1 MPERTGES
9 VQPAVANMSYGE
21 PDDLFA
27 VRGFVRLHAL
37 SLGLPAN
44 RADLLTLAVNELAT
58 NTLRHTS
65 GGGLVRLWAEGGQL
79 VCEVADGG
87 VVPSFGQMP
96 PAESTRGRGLPIVA
110 SIGDE
115 VSRVAVDGGTAV
127 RIRMSLSD

>member
-1 MPERTGES
+1 MPELTGES
-9 VQPAVANMSYGE
+9 VQPAVTSMPYAE
-21 PDDLFA
+21 PDDLFV

-37 SLGLPAN
+37 ALGLPAN

-65 GGGLVRLWAEGGQL
+65 GGGRVRLWAEAGQL

-87 VVPSFGQMP
+87 VVPSFGAMP
-96 PAESTRGRGLPIVA
+96 GADSTGGRGLPIVA
-110 SIGDE
+110 SIADE

-127 RIRMSLSD
+127 LIRMSLSD